1 MKIKKILCPIDF
13 SKHNQIAN
21 EYASILAGATGA
33 EMVYF
38 HVTVPEAPYGAY
50 GNTDPSE
57 MMAKDMLRL
66 REVVPSVDGVL
77 ATWEVDFG
85 PTAKR
90 IVQFSNEHAVDLIVI
105 GTHGRSG
112 IERVLMGSVAEAVV
126 RKAKCPVL
134 AVKPHADAIKPSENH
149 LVSEVVNSHGELN

>member
-1 MKIKKILCPIDF
+1 MKIHKILCPIDF

-21 EYASILAGATGA
+21 EYASILASSTGA
-33 EMVYF
+33 EIIYF

-50 GNTDPSE
+50 GNIDPSDI
-57 MMAKDMLRL
+57 MARDMRRL
-66 REVVPSVDGVL
+66 RKVVPSVAGVS

-90 IVQFSNEHAVDLIVI
+90 IVQFSNEHAVDLIVV

-112 IERVLMGSVAEAVV
+112 IDRVLMGSVAEAVV

-134 AVKPHADAIKPSENH
+134 AIKPQASAFEPNA
-149 LVSEVVNSHGELN
+149 VPMESEVLNSGGESS